1 MANSEHDHCIDALD
15 RASMTDGCLVKN
27 VRLSTYFTLAAL
39 PVPDAMRDQRND
51 GSPGHALQDR

>member
-1 MANSEHDHCIDALD
+1 
-15 RASMTDGCLVKN
+15 MTDGCLVKN